1 MRRPIFLVIFF
12 GMLPLVAIGRQ
23 LLIHVQLGL
32 NLTHFFSYYTN
43 LSNLLAGGVLLWSA
57 FASHDGPR
65 ARALAAG
72 RLIAVINMTIV
83 GVVFSVLLRNVPLGA
98 LMPWVNFVL
107 HYLMPC
113 VMVLDWVLWPPPT
126 GLKRGVL
133 AACLPFPLLYLG
145 YTLARGHLYGWYPYP
160 FLNPAK
166 VGGYGGVT
174 AYALGITALFLIV
187 GFALM
192 AIANKRLGG
201 FGERSVK
208 IRGRE

>member
-1 MRRPIFLVIFF
+1 MRRPILLVIFF
-12 GMLPLVAIGRQ
+12 GLLPLVAIGRQ

-43 LSNLLAGGVLLWSA
+43 LSNLLAAGVLLWSA
-57 FASHDGPR
+57 FAAHDGPR
-65 ARALAAG
+65 ARALAVW
-72 RLIAVINMTIV
+72 RLMAVINMTIV

-98 LMPWVNFVL
+98 LVPWINFVL

-113 VMVLDWVLWPPPT
+113 VMVLDWVLWPPPG
-126 GLKRGVL
+126 GLKRGALVV
-133 AACLPFPLLYLG
+133 CLPFPLLYLG
-145 YTLARGHLYGWYPYP
+145 YTLARGQRYGWYPYP

-166 VGGYGGVT
+166 AGGYAGVT
-174 AYALGITALFLIV
+174 AYAFGITALFLIV
-187 GFALM
+187 GFALL

-201 FGERSVK
+201 LGERSVK